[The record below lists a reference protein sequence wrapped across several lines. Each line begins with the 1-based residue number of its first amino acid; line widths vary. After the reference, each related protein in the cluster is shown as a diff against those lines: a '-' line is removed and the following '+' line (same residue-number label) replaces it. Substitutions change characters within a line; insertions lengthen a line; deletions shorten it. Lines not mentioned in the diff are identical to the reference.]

1 MRAAL
6 VVAIAAALVLGACGG
21 DGDSN
26 QSAISSGTSQGSTGK
41 APSGGSG
48 PTSRRREKK
57 SKQRRRAQGGSEASG
72 SVFFYKARSRCS
84 TIPIEALVQIY
95 QAKSDN
101 PKDVARAYADREAP
115 APIYRRAAVAGCLAG
130 IKSRPRP

>member
-1 MRAAL
+1 VRAAL

-26 QSAISSGTSQGSTGK
+26 RSAISSGTSQESKGK
-41 APSGGSG
+41 GPSRGSG
-48 PTSRRREKK
+48 PTSREREKK
-57 SKQRRRAQGGSEASG
+57 SKKRQRAQGGSEVSG

-101 PKDVARAYADREAP
+101 PKDVASAYADREAP
-115 APIYRRAAVAGCLAG
+115 ASIYRRASVAGCLAG
-130 IKSRPRP
+130 NKSRPRP